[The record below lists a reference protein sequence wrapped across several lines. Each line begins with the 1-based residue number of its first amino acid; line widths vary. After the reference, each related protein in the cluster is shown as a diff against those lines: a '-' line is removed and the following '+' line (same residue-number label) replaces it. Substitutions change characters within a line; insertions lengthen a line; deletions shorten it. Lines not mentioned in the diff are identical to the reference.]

1 MVHLISSL
9 KTAPERAPTTERAPS
24 TAPVKTRQS
33 DTNTAV
39 KSGTAAT
46 AGSTAS
52 FRALLSAKPAATVSE
67 TASRNSSSSAASTSA
82 ASGSAAASTDWRSL
96 FTGRGVPAVPD
107 PPSHD
112 APPTAES
119 VFGPNPWLDNPT
131 GHGPN
136 GIAYSYNP
144 IYFATLATAA
154 KVAQMMGG
162 TVVETYAITP
172 FGPFQQQQKN
182 AMVELPDGRLI
193 NAGLVAS
200 YFSHGWPQSLIDRAI
215 AADVAGTNPT

>member
-9 KTAPERAPTTERAPS
+9 KAAPVRAPS
-24 TAPVKTRQS
+24 TVRAPSAALVKTRQS
-33 DTNTAV
+33 ATKTAV
-39 KSGTAAT
+39 KSGTAGT
-46 AGSTAS
+46 TAS
-52 FRALLSAKPAATVSE
+52 FRSLLSAKPAATVSE
-67 TASRNSSSSAASTSA
+67 TASRNSSSSATSASA

-96 FTGRGVPAVPD
+96 FTGRLVPAVPD

-119 VFGPNPWLDNPT
+119 VFGPNPWLSNP
-131 GHGPN
+131 GGQGPN
-136 GIAYSYNP
+136 GIVYSYNR
-144 IYFATLATAA
+144 IYFATPATAA

-162 TVVETYAITP
+162 KVVETYAITP
-172 FGPFQQQQKN
+172 YGPFQQNQPNQ
-182 AMVELPDGRLI
+182 MVQLPDGRLI
-193 NAGLVAS
+193 NAGLVAD